1 MSYLTLPDSGDQY
14 VLRIYNNGKN
24 SRKVAFEHA
33 IMNQLPVDGFPFSLP
48 QAVRSVESGS
58 THELLSSGDE
68 CCVFR
73 LIPGVLP
80 KLTCVEEI
88 GVASGLLNTALAQ
101 VTIQEEPQIPP
112 YYKLFEVHHAM
123 NRELFYDT
131 IRSEAFDAARADV
144 TRLVG
149 HITAMED
156 TIEELLR
163 LDLPTQLIHGDLHY
177 DNVLVLD
184 GAVTGLLDF
193 EYATYDWRAM
203 ELAVC
208 LSKYAGEANPLPYFD
223 LFMSG
228 YAQHGVLSESEMEL
242 IPKLI
247 VLRILSNVVFFVGR
261 TITGEDSSAS
271 LTSRA
276 ALYSARVE
284 WIYTNEQTI
293 VDMIKAKML
302 KV

>member
-1 MSYLTLPDSGDQY
+1 MQCHVVDSTALYARHQPTPPIHCYCTG
-14 VLRIYNNGKN
+14 
-24 SRKVAFEHA
+24 A
-33 IMNQLPVDGFPFSLP
+33 
-48 QAVRSVESGS
+48 
-58 THELLSSGDE
+58 
-68 CCVFR
+68 
-73 LIPGVLP
+73 
-80 KLTCVEEI
+80 
-88 GVASGLLNTALAQ
+88 ASGLLNTALAQ
-101 VTIQEEPQIPP
+101 VSIQEEPQIPP
-112 YYKLFEVHHAM
+112 YYKLFEVHHAT
-123 NRELFYDT
+123 NREVFYDT
-131 IRSEAFDAARADV
+131 IQSVAFDTARADI

-149 HITAMED
+149 HITVMED
-156 TIEELLR
+156 TIDGLLR

-208 LSKYAGEANPLPYFD
+208 LSKYAGETSPLPYFD
-223 LFMSG
+223 LFLSG
-228 YAQHGVLSESEMEL
+228 YARHGVLSEQEMEL

-284 WIYTNEQTI
+284 WIYANERTI
-293 VDMIKAKML
+293 VDMIKTKML
-302 KV
+302 KT